1 MTQKNNTEAVTKS
14 YGYAAAMKDL
24 AEGRGATVESS
35 DGFRSWEKVGNAITG
50 TYIGKTIG
58 EIQGKQANYYEF
70 EPLEGSEFAGMFGGD
85 GEPINLRC
93 HGTYKLDELMANIE
107 PGEVVHVVFKEEV
120 RTAEGNPLKLFD
132 VVLLNQS

>member
-1 MTQKNNTEAVTKS
+1 MTQKNNTEAVAKS

-50 TYIGKTIG
+50 TYI
-58 EIQGKQANYYEF
+58 QGKQANYYEF

-85 GEPINLRC
+85 GEPIKLRC